1 MGDQPTRDESKLVG
15 RNDIVNA
22 LFESITEHL
31 GYKLV
36 NDTVQSDRFEIHQ
49 SFGLLNLRY
58 EGNPSLVERLYTLTI
73 VDQNMQP
80 NPTDIV
86 LHSVP
91 VELIQKTMPSIH
103 AH

>member
-1 MGDQPTRDESKLVG
+1 M
-15 RNDIVNA
+15 IF
-22 LFESITEHL
+22 FESITKHL

-36 NDTVQSDRFEIHQ
+36 NDIVQSDRLEIYQ

-58 EGNPSLVERLYTLTI
+58 ESNPILVERLYTLTI

-80 NPTDIV
+80 YPTDIV

-91 VELIQKTMPSIH
+91 VVLIQKTMPSIH
-103 AH
+103 AL